1 MAASVASKA
10 AANVRGS
17 AIRDLLALTERPEVL
32 SMAGGL
38 PAPELLPAQRIS
50 ASGQHALA
58 DPGALQYTASA
69 GAARCRAAVA
79 ERLGVDP
86 STVLVTHGSQQ
97 ALSLLAQALVDPGDV
112 VVVDDPVYVGALQ
125 VFQAVR
131 ADIRAVPI
139 GPEGTDVDALARLL
153 EGGVRPAIVHTVS
166 NFHNPRGVTA
176 TAATRDR
183 LAALAD
189 RYGFWIVEDDPYGEL
204 RFRGEPIDPIAA
216 RSDRVIRLGSAS
228 KILAPALR
236 VGWMSAPVE
245 ILAVVE
251 RLRQA
256 ADLCGSTLSQLI
268 VAELLSDTP
277 WLTDHLSAQRAE
289 YQTRCDALV
298 TALRTELGDRAIFA
312 EPDGGMF
319 CWVRIP
325 GIDAE
330 RLLPTAVEHGVGYV
344 PGAAFAVAADLRDCL
359 RLSFATLTADRL
371 GEAVV
376 RLGRAVDTAAG

>member
-1 MAASVASKA
+1 MSASVASKA

-50 ASGQHALA
+50 SAAQNALA
-58 DPGALQYTASA
+58 DPVALQYTASA

-79 ERLGVDP
+79 NRLGVDP
-86 STVLVTHGSQQ
+86 ATVLVTHGSQQ
-97 ALSLLAQALVDPGDV
+97 ALSLLAQTLVDPGDV

-131 ADIRAVPI
+131 ADIRAIPI
-139 GPEGTDVDALARLL
+139 GRGGTDVNELERLL
-153 EGGVRPAIVHTVS
+153 EAGVRPKIVHTVS

-176 TAATRDR
+176 TAPTRAR
-183 LAALAD
+183 LAELAD

-204 RFRGEPIDPIAA
+204 RFRGAAIDPIAA

-245 ILAVVE
+245 VLAVVE

-268 VAELLSDTP
+268 VAELLADTP
-277 WLTDHLSAQRAE
+277 WLAGHLEVQRTE
-289 YQTRCDALV
+289 YQVRCDALV
-298 TALRTELGDRAIFA
+298 SALHDHLGDRAVFT

-319 CWVRIP
+319 CWVQIP

-330 RLLPTAVEHGVGYV
+330 RMLPGAVEHGVGYV
-344 PGAAFAVAADLRDCL
+344 PGAAFAVTADLRDCL

-371 GEAVV
+371 GEAVA
-376 RLGRAVDTAAG
+376 RLSRAVSVTSR